1 MEMEHHDKRRHER
14 VKLPYVIKFRSL
26 ESKLYEDW
34 DAVTPINMSESG
46 IRFFTLHQFAPE
58 SKMQLLVTNPVIR
71 EARTYDCKVL
81 RSEKSKN
88 RGALYETVVIIEHID
103 DDAREAYLK
112 VLDSFIHGHGL
123 EPRKIEKEG
132 SKEE

>member
-1 MEMEHHDKRRHER
+1 MEMDDSNKRRHER
-14 VKLPYVIKFRSL
+14 VRLPYVIKFRNL
-26 ESKLYEDW
+26 VSKAHQNW

-46 IRFFTLHQFAPE
+46 IRFFTLHEFTPE
-58 SKMQLLVTNPVIR
+58 TRMQLLVTNPVIK

-103 DDAREAYLK
+103 EDARTSYLK
-112 VLDSFIHGHGL
+112 VLDAFIHGSDL
-123 EPRKIEKEG
+123 DMRKRNREEEKE
-132 SKEE
+132 E